1 MEESGSNVLIS
12 PTVLCTKSPLV
23 SCRRSTARRR
33 VDNHAPHA
41 IIGVRITLP
50 HDVREIM
57 KVTDRG
63 ILSIKLA
70 NGKELDSGTPEE
82 VASFVDSNGTSIVD
96 RPARRKRQPRKKRVK
111 Q

>member
-1 MEESGSNVLIS
+1 
-12 PTVLCTKSPLV
+12 
-23 SCRRSTARRR
+23 
-33 VDNHAPHA
+33 
-41 IIGVRITLP
+41 
-50 HDVREIM
+50 M